1 MPVAPSLDTTTLG
14 LPFMDQAHDYFMDLL
29 AQVLEADDDRV
40 EPTWRAL
47 VDCAA
52 ADFAEEDRWMEATG
66 FSSRKV
72 HRMQHLVV
80 LQVMREGLLQAH
92 EGRWLQVREM
102 AHQLR
107 AWFARHA
114 QSLDAALAHHLRSV
128 QFDPADSSRREPA
141 MV

>member
-1 MPVAPSLDTTTLG
+1 MPANHSLDTTMLG
-14 LPFMDQAHDYFMDLL
+14 LPYMDQAHDHFMDLL
-29 AQVLEADDDRV
+29 AQVLQADDDQI

-52 ADFAEEDRWMEATG
+52 ADFAEEDRWMEATS

-80 LQVMREGLLQAH
+80 LQVMREGLLQAQ

-102 AHQLR
+102 AQQLR
-107 AWFARHA
+107 DWFAKHA
-114 QSLDAALAHHLRSV
+114 QSLDAALAHHLRGM
-128 QFDPADSSRREPA
+128 QFDPAEA
-141 MV
+141 EATAG